1 MDVHAT
7 STVWCLLDG
16 TGAVVARGRVAT
28 TTAGLAALLRELGG
42 GADLVAGHEVG
53 TMAYFVHDTLTAA
66 GVRCLAFNAQH
77 LRMIAASRKK
87 TDRRD
92 AYWIAKAL
100 QSGMYPP
107 PVYIPT
113 GEVRELRVLLHRRR
127 QLQVEYGRWR
137 ARARAAL
144 RAAGSPAPR
153 QAVGLRAAL
162 AQGMAAAAAVCR
174 SWARPWRSASGRW
187 RACGWSSSAW
197 SRRCGDGPRRSRW
210 CNACARCPRSGCSWR

>member
-1 MDVHAT
+1 MVLKGPLTAWSLSAPVHGSHRSSRQRGSTRREGTVRYLGMDVHAT

-28 TTAGLAALLRELGG
+28 TTAGLAELIRELGG

-87 TDRRD
+87 TDRRG
-92 AYWIAKAL
+92 AYWIAKAP

-107 PVYIPT
+107 PVYLPT
-113 GEVRELRVLLHRRR
+113 GEERELRVRMPRLRPLH
-127 QLQVEYGRWR
+127 VEYG
-137 ARARAAL
+137 
-144 RAAGSPAPR
+144 
-153 QAVGLRAAL
+153 
-162 AQGMAAAAAVCR
+162 
-174 SWARPWRSASGRW
+174 PW
-187 RACGWSSSAW
+187 
-197 SRRCGDGPRRSRW
+197 
-210 CNACARCPRSGCSWR
+210 